1 MVALFPQ
8 AAPLC
13 GLPAVKHGLPSSMAL
28 LRHTINAFPNFCAF
42 CERFASGFLSNSFL
56 GEIPDLLGLQP
67 LHGCGIVGSFC
78 QSPCSRHRFARR
90 QHEAI
95 EDVTARAVNIA
106 GSQVIIYIAR
116 KAPKVLHYA

>member
-1 MVALFPQ
+1 MPRSWML
-8 AAPLC
+8 
-13 GLPAVKHGLPSSMAL
+13 S
-28 LRHTINAFPNFCAF
+28 I
-42 CERFASGFLSNSFL
+42 ASGFLSNSFL

-67 LHGCGIVGSFC
+67 LHGCGIVGSIC

-90 QHEAI
+90 QHEVI

-116 KAPKVLHYA
+116 KAPKVLHFEAHIYGSTLSAGCATLWLTRG